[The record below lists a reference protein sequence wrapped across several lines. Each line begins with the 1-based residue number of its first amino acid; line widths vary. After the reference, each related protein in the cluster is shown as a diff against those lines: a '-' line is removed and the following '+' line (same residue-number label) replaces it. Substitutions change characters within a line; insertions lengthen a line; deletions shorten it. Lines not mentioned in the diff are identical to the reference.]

1 MTIGSNKRGETIGE
15 LFKSWFRDNDEPLEK
30 KIILAHY
37 RVKSSIGRI
46 SSYLDKL
53 ERRDR
58 ELFQQ
63 IVEALMQ
70 KDERKAKMYAR
81 EVAELRKIAKQ
92 LITAKYALEQVALSL
107 ETFLLFGSATKEI
120 STIIGIMNEAVKI
133 TKSVGIDTWVDL
145 QAAIR
150 ELQAAI
156 DVGVAG
162 YDLELDV
169 GLDSEA
175 KKVFEEARIAAE
187 QAIKEKYA
195 ELPRV
200 IASEEV
206 KTEETV

>member
-1 MTIGSNKRGETIGE
+1 MANTSNKRGETIGE
-15 LFKSWFRDNDEPLEK
+15 LFRSWFKDNDEPLEK

-81 EVAELRKIAKQ
+81 EVAELRKMAKQ
-92 LITAKYALEQVALSL
+92 LITAKYALEQVALNL

-133 TKSVGIDTWVDL
+133 TKSIGIDTWVDL

-200 IASEEV
+200 VASEEV
-206 KTEETV
+206 KTEETI